1 MTLPYP
7 GYSWSFNHHMGR
19 VNSREVFALLES
31 AYQFRQYSDYRALVN
46 RALVAKGVFTKN
58 VRSDSGQ
65 VDAWRDY
72 QQILPDLGLIY
83 STRYSKRPR
92 LTPIGLMYIDGTVGY
107 SELLSTQALAYQYP
121 NGHKTDISP
130 AVREEL
136 SQAGISTP
144 ENRTQLDVEFGI
156 LIKPGV
162 LILQVLIELY
172 RQGYSPT
179 LNTRECLLALVPT
192 LRNSDWQEAY
202 VRLLRARQTGN
213 TSDVD
218 KRRLRDV
225 QEWFQF
231 LAQGDFVVKKGNNI
245 SLLSATLAEV
255 DQLQTILNF
264 HADPATF
271 WIPQSSIEIENA
283 LAWYGF
289 FGTPSIESQWV
300 TPDELRSQAYL
311 SENYPDHELL
321 DEIDSPSA
329 PTEGAEINLR
339 PFLPSIPEV
348 SDTNVTINIESL
360 LRGRSRLRDK
370 TRQHQEI
377 VARLATK
384 LAELSYHVT
393 DDPNSVDLLA
403 EKDGI
408 ETIFEI
414 KTINR
419 RNFQPR
425 IRLGVGQLS
434 EYRYRR
440 QLQTQVRPNSIL
452 VLGNTLQLPTWAA
465 DYFSSDVGIGLL
477 CARADSFL
485 ALTNG
490 AVEIEVQNA
499 S

>member
-1 MTLPYP
+1 
-7 GYSWSFNHHMGR
+7 MGR
-19 VNSREVFALLES
+19 VSSREVFALLES
-31 AYQFRQYSDYRALVN
+31 AYRFRQHPNYRALVN
-46 RALVAKGVFTKN
+46 QSLVAEGIFTPN
-58 VRSDSGQ
+58 VRADSGQ

-83 STRYSKRPR
+83 STRYIKQPQ
-92 LTPIGLMYIDGTVGY
+92 LTPIGLMYIDGTIGY
-107 SELLSTQALAYQYP
+107 SELFSTQALAYQYP

-130 AVREEL
+130 AMREEL
-136 SQAGISTP
+136 SQAGISIP
-144 ENRTQLDVEFGI
+144 ANRTELDANSGI

-172 RQGYSPT
+172 RQGYPPT
-179 LNTRECLLALVPT
+179 LDTRECLLALVPT
-192 LRNSDWQEAY
+192 IRNSDWEEAY
-202 VRLLRARQTGN
+202 TRLLQLRQTGD
-213 TSDVD
+213 TSSAD
-218 KRRLRDV
+218 KRRLRDI

-231 LAQGDFVVKKGNNI
+231 LGQGDFAIKEGSRI
-245 SLLSATLAEV
+245 SLSSTALAEIE
-255 DQLQTILNF
+255 QLQGILDF

-271 WIPQSSIEIENA
+271 WMPQSSVELENA

-289 FGTPSIESQWV
+289 FGSPSIESQWV
-300 TPDELRSQAYL
+300 TPDQLRSQEYL

-321 DEIDSPSA
+321 DEIDSP
-329 PTEGAEINLR
+329 PVVTEVAEINLR
-339 PFLPSIPEV
+339 PFSPSIPEIV
-348 SDTNVTINIESL
+348 DMDVTIDIENL
-360 LRGRSRLRDK
+360 VQGRLRLRDK

-377 VARLATK
+377 VARLAARLTD
-384 LAELSYHVT
+384 LSYNVA

-403 EKDGI
+403 EKNGV

-440 QLQTQVRPNSIL
+440 QLQTQARPNSIL
-452 VLGNTLQLPTWAA
+452 VLGNTLQLPTWAP
-465 DYFSSDVGIGLL
+465 DYFSSDVNIGLL
-477 CARADSFL
+477 CSRANSFL
-485 ALTNG
+485 ALTDG
-490 AVEIEVQNA
+490 IVELEVQDA